1 MNYKVGKKFGIFEY
15 IPKTGAN
22 KIRWF
27 EEGDVI
33 DKTTFNRLSKA
44 TQAYCNKINTRKNKN
59 SK

>member
-1 MNYKVGKKFGIFEY
+1 MNYTIGRKFGIFEY
-15 IPKTGAN
+15 NPKTGAN

-27 EEGDVI
+27 EEGEVI

-44 TQAYCNKINTRKNKN
+44 TQAYCKKINTRKKK